1 MIYNYRIKF
10 VQVFIT
16 TCSLNKVKG
25 IDVFMNIENFED
37 DLNTTEWIEKSEK
50 KAKFKLRIRKKML
63 FPIIKDNKLF
73 VYRITGTEKTNALE
87 SEYSDTLYDT
97 QDVVTN
103 DEKILN
109 DFRFRFSIS
118 SYFINLVH
126 HHISTKED
134 LYRYYE
140 LDKIENRY
148 SFLNLPQNKIFKI
161 DKEMEFDDIIEAM
174 SKYYFTFIFK
184 EPSKISQI
192 ISFVSGYLD
201 VDYIASNIYN
211 YLYSNCKNF
220 SFGLNPLEEE
230 QMKIDRM
237 CFTNKERNM
246 SIEDKFS
253 LIKDVF
259 ESFNIECVYSSK
271 IDEMNDFITSSV
283 FGTKSKEMVLE
294 FAQHNTDLIYN
305 SEFSPIFERI
315 IASKEK
321 VLKLYN
327 KKD

>member
-37 DLNTTEWIEKSEK
+37 DFNTTEWLEQSEK

-73 VYRITGTEKTNALE
+73 VYRITGTEKTNTLA

-109 DFRFRFSIS
+109 DFRFKISHS
-118 SYFINLVH
+118 SYFRNLVH

-134 LYRYYE
+134 LYRYY
-140 LDKIENRY
+140 
-148 SFLNLPQNKIFKI
+148 KI
-161 DKEMEFDDIIEAM
+161 DKEMEFDNIIEAM

-201 VDYIASNIYN
+201 ADYIASNIYN

-220 SFGLNPLEEE
+220 SFGSNPLEEE

-237 CFTNKERNM
+237 SFTNKERNM
-246 SIEDKFS
+246 SIDDKFS

-271 IDEMNDFITSSV
+271 IDEINDFITSSI

-315 IASKEK
+315 ISSKEK